1 VIAFEYRK
9 ISVKSEIMPEIE
21 IRPAIA
27 TDIQSLI
34 SLEHSYSSD
43 HVWQMDLRHDGNTIK
58 ITFREAR
65 LPRSVQVRY
74 PHNHQNLTND
84 WSKRDGILVALI
96 NDEAIGYICLEQN
109 PNLNNTRVTDMA
121 VARRLRRQKVGSLL
135 IMAAQDWARHH
146 DSQRLILEVQ
156 PKNYPA
162 IQMAKKLGFELCG
175 YNDHYFANLDIALF
189 FSKWLR

>member
-1 VIAFEYRK
+1 
-9 ISVKSEIMPEIE
+9 MPEIE

-43 HVWQMDLRHDGNTIK
+43 HVWQMDFRNDGNTIK
-58 ITFREAR
+58 VTFREAR

-74 PHNHQNLTND
+74 PHNPLALADN
-84 WSKRDGILVALI
+84 WSDRGGLLVALKE
-96 NDEAIGYICLEQN
+96 NEAIGYVSLEQN
-109 PNLNNTRVTDMA
+109 PLLKATRVTDLA
-121 VARRLRRQKVGSLL
+121 VARRLRRQKIGSFLV
-135 IMAAQDWARHH
+135 MAAQDWARRH

-189 FSKWLR
+189 FSKWLK